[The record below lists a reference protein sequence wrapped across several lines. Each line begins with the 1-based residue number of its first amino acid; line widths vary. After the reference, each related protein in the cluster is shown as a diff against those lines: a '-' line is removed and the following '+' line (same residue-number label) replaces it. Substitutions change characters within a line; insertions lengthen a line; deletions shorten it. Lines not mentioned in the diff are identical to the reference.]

1 MSKAIKIQKDI
12 NANELSAFLREL
24 ADTIDGRK
32 EAFDVGVGEHIKD
45 FSKFEIK
52 IKKDMLLASIKLKME
67 QGEPIKATQK
77 EIMDAQESMLN
88 QNFGG

>member
-24 ADTIDGRK
+24 ADTFDGRK
-32 EAFDVGVGEHIKD
+32 EAFDVGVRKHIQD

-52 IKKDMLLASIKLKME
+52 IKKDMLLASVKMKME

-77 EIMDAQESMLN
+77 ELMNAQIAMLN
-88 QNFGG
+88 QNYGG